1 MTDRNITKYKKS
13 FAEYLNKYITYVI
26 VFVLLWIFVLS
37 RFVVVRDETRYLEA
51 KFVETYFH
59 KHRKGS
65 SLGVTV
71 LVEGE
76 MQNISSESIHL
87 NNAVLGHEG
96 EVLRFYLYD
105 DYTFFWLSLH
115 TWKVETMDGEVIYEG

>member
-1 MTDRNITKYKKS
+1 MTDRNITKDKKS

-71 LVEGE
+71 LFEGE

-105 DYTFFWLSLH
+105 DYTFFWPSIH
-115 TWKVETMDGEVIYEG
+115 AWKVETMDGEVIYEG

>member
-1 MTDRNITKYKKS
+1 MKDRNVTNDKKS
-13 FAEYLNKYITYVI
+13 FARRFVTAYTYLL
-26 VFVLLWIFVLS
+26 VFIFLWIFVLS
-37 RFVVVRDETRYLEA
+37 RFVVFRDETRYLEA

-76 MQNISSESIHL
+76 KQNIGFESMDL
-87 NNAVLGHEG
+87 KRAVMTHEG

-105 DYTFFWLSLH
+105 DYTFFWPSLH